1 MKTIAGA
8 CLAFAV
14 VATAVPTARPQKAA
28 DLPALDVLV
37 ARAADYVTAYQRDFA
52 FLVADEQY
60 VQDVNAPKEKFRES
74 RTTKGEMFLTFIEA
88 DDEWVAVHDVVEV
101 DGAPAQNKIDVRAL
115 LALGAV
121 RSVAAQVVSN
131 NARYNIGRVGRN
143 INQPTFA
150 LLALGARRRA
160 NFSFSRGDVDRTQP
174 ARTLVT
180 LRFKEGRDAAIVHT
194 GENKPVPSRG
204 DITIDADTGRVVRTL
219 IEFELGSVKAE
230 QTTTYSPEERLN
242 LWVPTLFTEK
252 YVLKAG
258 SRVETTTCTATYTN
272 FRRFAA
278 TGRIKK

>member
-1 MKTIAGA
+1 MRTIAGA

-14 VATAVPTARPQKAA
+14 VATAVPAARSQKAM
-28 DLPALDVLV
+28 DLPPLDVLV
-37 ARAADYVTAYQRDFA
+37 ARAAGYVAAYQRDFA
-52 FLVADEQY
+52 FLVADEEY
-60 VQDVNAPKEKFRES
+60 VQDVNAPREKFRQS

-150 LLALGARRRA
+150 LLALGARRRS
-160 NFSFSRGDVDRTQP
+160 NFTFSRGDVDRTQP

-180 LRFKEGRDAAIVHT
+180 LKFKEGRDAAIVHT
-194 GENKPVPSRG
+194 AENKPIPSRG
-204 DITIDADTGRVVRTL
+204 EITIDADTGRVVRTQ
-219 IEFELGSVKAE
+219 IEFEVGSVKADL
-230 QTTTYSPEERLN
+230 TTIYSPEERLS
-242 LWVPTLFTEK
+242 LLVPTLFTEK

-258 SRVETTTCTATYTN
+258 SHDETTTCTATFTN